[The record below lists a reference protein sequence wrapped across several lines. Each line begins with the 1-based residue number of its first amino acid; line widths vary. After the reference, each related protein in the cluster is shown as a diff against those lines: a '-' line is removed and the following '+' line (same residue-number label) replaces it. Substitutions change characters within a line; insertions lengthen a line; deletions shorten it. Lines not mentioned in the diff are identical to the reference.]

1 MTLHKQWARPF
12 VGCFAFLGFKLPL
25 NVKSIWLSLEQL
37 YMCKCIWVWLPLFF
51 PYFFSPF
58 HSSSLR
64 WCNFSLIHAN
74 TCFFKRERE
83 ERKKKSERKCWS
95 VLFFVTAWTPVWHIM
110 VQVSPE
116 QRENVLLPLYC
127 TSQSPDKVRSL
138 CKCWFLTSGET
149 AVKIEQGVYTSFI
162 DKWQS

>member
-51 PYFFSPF
+51 PLFFFSF
-58 HSSSLR
+58 LFLLFSWR

-74 TCFFKRERE
+74 TCFFKREKEERE
-83 ERKKKSERKCWS
+83 EWEKLLS
-95 VLFFVTAWTPVWHIM
+95 VLFFITISTNTRLPHYGSSLPRTKRKGLVAMILYIM
-110 VQVSPE
+110 GAQI
-116 QRENVLLPLYC
+116 
-127 TSQSPDKVRSL
+127 K
-138 CKCWFLTSGET
+138 SGCY
-149 AVKIEQGVYTSFI
+149 VNLGS
-162 DKWQS
+162 WCLGRRLSR